1 MKPEDIFSPAIDA
14 FFAKLIHREQAVRR
28 MEAFADALRPQINA
42 DEIVHFFRVLKGQN
56 IFIQTIGLTGKLES
70 NILSNVIYNFND
82 EVRLYYS
89 QSLDDSRSGF
99 IRVCPDIDE
108 GLIAVDN
115 IYGDPLSQYRL
126 YQSPDQ
132 KAILKYMIRWLLKRI
147 DWQKT
152 RLDNIDLYHVFRE
165 RKQAEAEAEVARLQA
180 EFAAHQAALT
190 GQQLL
195 KTSRPLR

>member
-28 MEAFADALRPQINA
+28 MEVFADAVRPQLNSE
-42 DEIVHFFRVLKGQN
+42 EIVHFFRVLKGQN

-82 EVRLYYS
+82 EIRLYYS
-89 QSLDDSRSGF
+89 QSLDETQSGF
-99 IRVCPDIDE
+99 IRVCPDLPE
-108 GLIAVDN
+108 GVIAVDN
-115 IYGDPLSQYRL
+115 IYGEPLSQLRL

-152 RLDNIDLYHVFRE
+152 RLDNIDLYHIFLE

-180 EFAAHQAALT
+180 EFAAHQAQLT
-190 GQQLL
+190 GQPV
-195 KTSRPLR
+195 KKSKSAR